1 MPAEKYDLSK
11 LEIGTLQKIL
21 KVLKHLK
28 QKSELE
34 GKEEYFTMG
43 EYMPAGMNKNEYLA
57 IIGNL
62 DAREYI
68 DKTVNY
74 GIHITIDKRFYDLLE
89 QIPKEITKRKLLLQ
103 ARSPKFQ
110 HRKPYY
116 DPVNKMF
123 MVNGF
128 SFKIIKQQKETTQEA
143 ILKLIFLVNADDL
156 NKVYEYSSVVIGK
169 LDFKENLDWNI
180 FRNAFREL
188 NQKIF
193 DETNGAVNNFF
204 DFGKSPTGSFRINPE
219 YL

>member
-1 MPAEKYDLSK
+1 MYAEKYDLSK

-57 IIGNL
+57 IIDNL

-74 GIHITIDKRFYDLLE
+74 GILITIDKRFYDLLE

-103 ARSPKFQ
+103 ASSPKFQ

-123 MVNGF
+123 SVNGF

-169 LDFKENLDWNI
+169 LDFKENLNWNI

-193 DETNGAVNNFF
+193 DETNGAVENFF
-204 DFGKSPTGSFRINPE
+204 DFGKNQTGSFRINPE